1 MGLLSSLILLPV
13 KGPMDGAVWVANKV
27 NESVQQEWNN
37 PASIRKALVSLEK
50 QLLAEEITEDA
61 YDAAETELLLRLKAL
76 T

>member
-1 MGLLSSLILLPV
+1 MGLLRSLVLLPI
-13 KGPMDGAVWVANKV
+13 KGPMDGAVWVASKV

-37 PASIRKALVSLEK
+37 PASIRKALVTLEK

-61 YDAAETELLLRLKAL
+61 YDVAETELLLRLKAL

>member
-1 MGLLSSLILLPV
+1 MGLLRSLVLLPV
-13 KGPMDGAVWVANKV
+13 KGPMDGAVWVASKV

-37 PASIRKALVSLEK
+37 PASIRKALVTLEK

-61 YDAAETELLLRLKAL
+61 YDVAETELLLRLKAL

>member
-50 QLLAEEITEDA
+50 QLLAGEISEDA
-61 YDAAETELLLRLKAL
+61 YDAAETELLLRLKAF

>member
-50 QLLAEEITEDA
+50 QLLAGEISEDA

>member
-50 QLLAEEITEDA
+50 QLLAGEISEAA

>member
-50 QLLAEEITEDA
+50 QLLAEEISEDA